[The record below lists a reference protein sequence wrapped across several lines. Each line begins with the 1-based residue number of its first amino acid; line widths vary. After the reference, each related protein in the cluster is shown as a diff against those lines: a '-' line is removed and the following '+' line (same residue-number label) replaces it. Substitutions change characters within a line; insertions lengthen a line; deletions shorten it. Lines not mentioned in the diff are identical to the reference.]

1 MNIDITQSRKD
12 AIEHRIRF
20 QPVIVILRDQ
30 KSNRLEC
37 YCGAIATFI
46 IAELD
51 EDGLIETVC
60 VECHDCYGKEEED
73 EE

>member
-12 AIEHRIRF
+12 AIEHNIRF
-20 QPVIVILRDQ
+20 QPVIVVLRDQ
-30 KSNRLEC
+30 KPNRLEC
-37 YCGAIATFI
+37 HCGAIATFVI
-46 IAELD
+46 VELD

-73 EE
+73 D